1 MSHHL
6 NRQIHF
12 QQSELQAIQRD
23 QAHGRYN
30 GFRNTFDEW
39 ETRKERAEDDPFDD
53 DPDDLADSYYRGDR
67 KSEQDEDDEGGED
80 DIERAR
86 SRGGSFGRQ
95 LRLGEAA

>member
-39 ETRKERAEDDPFDD
+39 ETRKERAAEPVESDDA
-53 DPDDLADSYYRGDR
+53 L
-67 KSEQDEDDEGGED
+67 GED
-80 DIERAR
+80 ELERLR

>member
-23 QAHGRYN
+23 RAHGRYN

-39 ETRKERAEDDPFDD
+39 ETRKERAAEPVESDD
-53 DPDDLADSYYRGDR
+53 AS
-67 KSEQDEDDEGGED
+67 GED
-80 DIERAR
+80 DMERLR

-95 LRLGEAA
+95 LRLGEAAA

>member
-6 NRQIHF
+6 NRAIHF
-12 QQSELQAIQRD
+12 QQSELAAIQRD
-23 QAHGRYN
+23 EQMGRYN

-39 ETRKERAEDDPFDD
+39 EARKERATEPVESED
-53 DPDDLADSYYRGDR
+53 A
-67 KSEQDEDDEGGED
+67 GED
-80 DIERAR
+80 ELERLR

>member
-12 QQSELQAIQRD
+12 QQSELAAIQRD
-23 QAHGRYN
+23 EQMGRYN

-39 ETRKERAEDDPFDD
+39 EARKERAVEPIESDD
-53 DPDDLADSYYRGDR
+53 AS
-67 KSEQDEDDEGGED
+67 GE
-80 DIERAR
+80 ESNWNARAAG
-86 SRGGSFGRQ
+86 GGSFGRQ

>member
-12 QQSELQAIQRD
+12 QQSELAAIQRD
-23 QAHGRYN
+23 EQMGRYN

-39 ETRKERAEDDPFDD
+39 EARKERAAEPVESDD
-53 DPDDLADSYYRGDR
+53 AS
-67 KSEQDEDDEGGED
+67 GED
-80 DIERAR
+80 EMERAR

-95 LRLGEAA
+95 LLGEAA

>member
-1 MSHHL
+1 MSHHI

-12 QQSELQAIQRD
+12 QQSELAAIQRD

-39 ETRKERAEDDPFDD
+39 ETRKERASEPVESDD
-53 DPDDLADSYYRGDR
+53 AS
-67 KSEQDEDDEGGED
+67 GED
-80 DIERAR
+80 DMERAR

>member
-12 QQSELQAIQRD
+12 QQSELVAIQRD
-23 QAHGRYN
+23 EQMGRYN

-39 ETRKERAEDDPFDD
+39 EARKERAAEPVESDD
-53 DPDDLADSYYRGDR
+53 AS
-67 KSEQDEDDEGGED
+67 GED
-80 DIERAR
+80 SELERLR